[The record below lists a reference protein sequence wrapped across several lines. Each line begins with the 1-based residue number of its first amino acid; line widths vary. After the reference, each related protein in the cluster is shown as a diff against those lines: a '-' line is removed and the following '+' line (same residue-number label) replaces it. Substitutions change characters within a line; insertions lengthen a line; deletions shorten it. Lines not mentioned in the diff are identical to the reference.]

1 LIGIIINDQRE
12 KGKYRNERKKFG
24 HCGVKLVRA
33 SDYISIKRKEIK
45 VISYLESFYLI
56 YIRGMIRLIIADNSQ
71 IVQTGLHSI
80 FSNYENIE
88 IIGDAA
94 NEAKLTDLLLSF
106 EADILLIDFTAP
118 GFSVDSVRQSL
129 RLQPKLKIVA
139 LTADQSGAT
148 IVNAL
153 RAGVTSY
160 IRKDCDVN
168 EILDSVRE
176 TAAGSVFFCG
186 NIVDRIRKEAID
198 VEDLAVSTYDCEPTT
213 ISNRENEIITLIA
226 EGYTNAE
233 IAEKLFLS
241 THTVNTHRKNIM
253 HKLGV
258 NNTAAIVMYAVK
270 KELVSPNK
278 FLFAPSA
285 NA

>member
-1 LIGIIINDQRE
+1 
-12 KGKYRNERKKFG
+12 
-24 HCGVKLVRA
+24 
-33 SDYISIKRKEIK
+33 
-45 VISYLESFYLI
+45 
-56 YIRGMIRLIIADNSQ
+56 MIRLIIADNSQ

-88 IIGDAA
+88 IIGDAG
-94 NEAKLTDLLLSF
+94 NSESLYELLLSF
-106 EADILLIDFTAP
+106 EADVLLMDFTAP
-118 GFSVDSVRQSL
+118 GFSVDTITKTL

-198 VEDLAVSTYDCEPTT
+198 IEDLAVATYNCEPTA
-213 ISNRENEIITLIA
+213 ISSRENEVITLIA
-226 EGYTNAE
+226 EGYTNVE

-253 HKLGV
+253 QKLGV

-278 FLFAPSA
+278 FLFAPYA

>member
-1 LIGIIINDQRE
+1 MIKVKRVNTEMKE
-12 KGKYRNERKKFG
+12 KNF
-24 HCGVKLVRA
+24 VIAAKLVRA
-33 SDYISIKRKEIK
+33 SGYISIKRKEIK
-45 VISYLESFYLI
+45 VVSYLESFYLT
-56 YIRGMIRLIIADNSQ
+56 YLRGMIRLIIADNSQ

-88 IIGDAA
+88 IIGDASSSESLY
-94 NEAKLTDLLLSF
+94 NLLVSF
-106 EADILLIDFTAP
+106 ETDILLMDFTAP
-118 GFSVDSVRQSL
+118 GFSVDTITKAL

-176 TAAGSVFFCG
+176 TAAGNVFFCG

-198 VEDLAVSTYDCEPTT
+198 VEDLAVATYDCEPTT

-226 EGYTNAE
+226 EGYTNVE

-258 NNTAAIVMYAVK
+258 KNTAAIVMYAVK

-285 NA
+285 NG

>member
-1 LIGIIINDQRE
+1 
-12 KGKYRNERKKFG
+12 
-24 HCGVKLVRA
+24 
-33 SDYISIKRKEIK
+33 
-45 VISYLESFYLI
+45 
-56 YIRGMIRLIIADNSQ
+56 MIRLIIADNSQ

-88 IIGDAA
+88 IIGDASSS
-94 NEAKLTDLLLSF
+94 EVLYDLLVSF
-106 EADILLIDFTAP
+106 EADVLLIDFTAP
-118 GFSVDSVRQSL
+118 GFSVDTITKSL
-129 RLQPKLKIVA
+129 KLQPKMKIVA

-176 TAAGSVFFCG
+176 TADGSVFFCG
-186 NIVDRIRKEAID
+186 KIVDRIRKEAID
-198 VEDLAVSTYDCEPTT
+198 IEDLAVASYDCEPTT
-213 ISNRENEIITLIA
+213 ISSRENEVITLIA
-226 EGYTNAE
+226 EGYTNVE

-253 HKLGV
+253 QKLGV

>member
-1 LIGIIINDQRE
+1 
-12 KGKYRNERKKFG
+12 
-24 HCGVKLVRA
+24 
-33 SDYISIKRKEIK
+33 
-45 VISYLESFYLI
+45 
-56 YIRGMIRLIIADNSQ
+56 MIRLIIADNSQ

-88 IIGDAA
+88 IIGDASSSEGLY
-94 NEAKLTDLLLSF
+94 NLLVSF

-118 GFSVDSVRQSL
+118 GFSVDTISKTL
-129 RLQPKLKIVA
+129 RFQPKLKIVA

-186 NIVDRIRKEAID
+186 NIVDRIR
-198 VEDLAVSTYDCEPTT
+198 C
-213 ISNRENEIITLIA
+213 SNFYCNPFSWPF
-226 EGYTNAE
+226 YC
-233 IAEKLFLS
+233 
-241 THTVNTHRKNIM
+241 
-253 HKLGV
+253 
-258 NNTAAIVMYAVK
+258 
-270 KELVSPNK
+270 
-278 FLFAPSA
+278 
-285 NA
+285 